1 MAPFNKNVL
10 VINVTKLLGASAEPR
25 VRRFLAQRSPQG
37 LRNLEDEIAR
47 KLAQQNKAGW
57 VNEPDK
63 PGSVLVEPG
72 TGAVILRPNGKP
84 LTRSLKKTYMPR
96 AGVDLGLFRAHL
108 EDFEE
113 NTPWMYLDK
122 GVVAVGLG
130 HRLIDADEAKQ
141 LNFVVRD
148 QDRVAMGPTFIPRV
162 HPKHIENAF
171 IRVRDSEL
179 VNADAQEYKKETHID
194 LPRNE
199 AELVFREDV
208 EQKIDEIGRADK
220 FKDFNSFPQSAKLGL
235 LDMTFNLGVFG
246 TTDIFPIF
254 TGAVTRRDW
263 STAAKQSGREKATDD
278 RNTAVRRW
286 FEEAARLDPFFITK
300 ARETKRWDEF
310 LK

>member
-179 VNADAQEYKKETHID
+179 VNADAQAYKKETHID
-194 LPRNE
+194 LTG
-199 AELVFREDV
+199 AEIDRLFDQDVNGFLEDLGNV
-208 EQKIDEIGRADK
+208 YPSFVTFPEPAKRGMLDMIYTLGKGGFEK
-220 FKDFNSFPQSAKLGL
+220 FKRFKRAVDRRNWKRA
-235 LDMTFNLGVFG
+235 
-246 TTDIFPIF
+246 
-254 TGAVTRRDW
+254 GAE
-263 STAAKQSGREKATDD
+263 SGRKIKDEKG
-278 RNTAVRRW
+278 NVQ
-286 FEEAARLDPFFITK
+286 PN
-300 ARETKRWDEF
+300 
-310 LK
+310 